1 MLGSITTKS
10 IRDHWTTVLLAG
22 VGIGLLFLMSM
33 AVYQQVDVSFYY
45 ELPAAM
51 LEAMGISEA
60 LGGVTGIAYGA
71 LFNFM
76 GAMVLA
82 GVAVSIGASAI
93 AGEERVGTFDLL
105 LSNPRSR
112 GRVTAAKI
120 AALLALVVGGGVLYL
135 VAALV
140 VPAVLGVDPG
150 GVHAVAL
157 VVHLAANALVY
168 GLIALAAGA
177 WTGSR
182 GAAVGVG
189 AGLLIVSWLG
199 STLLPLFDGAK
210 GLAGVFPWHYF
221 SGSQPE
227 INGLNGGDLAVQLG
241 LAAAL
246 AAVAL
251 VGVRRRDLR
260 GASTGVSVVDRLR
273 ANPRTKAFADRLAG
287 TVRVSGIT
295 SKTMSDHQ
303 TMLLTILAI
312 TLYGGL
318 LQVPMYLLLPDTVS
332 QAFADFPDALLAVIG
347 GVDLSTPS
355 GWIQGEFLASIYPI
369 AAITLFASMGSRA
382 LAGEEEGHTLDL
394 LLASPLPRR
403 RIVVAKV
410 LAMLGFAGLVA
421 VTTFV
426 ALVVGTRVAGFD
438 LAVEGLA
445 AASVLGVL
453 LSLVFGGVALVVG
466 AATGRARTGSAVA
479 AGLAVVA
486 FVVNAFLP
494 LADSLAGYAKL
505 SPFHY
510 FLSSDPLAN
519 GMAWGHAAVLAGIV
533 ALLVAASVLVFDR
546 RDLRA

>member
-93 AGEERVGTFDLL
+93 AGEERVGTLDLL

-135 VAALV
+135 IAALV
-140 VPAVLGVDPG
+140 VPAVLGVDRG
-150 GVHAVAL
+150 GVHVVAL

-168 GLIALAAGA
+168 GLIAMAVGA

-182 GAAVGVG
+182 GAAVGAG
-189 AGLLIVSWLG
+189 AGLLVASWLG
-199 STLLPLFDGAK
+199 STLLPLFDGAQD
-210 GLAGVFPWHYF
+210 LARVFPWHYF

-227 INGLNGGDLAVQLG
+227 INGLDGGDLVVQLG
-241 LAAAL
+241 LAAVL
-246 AAVAL
+246 AVVAL

-260 GASTGVSVVDRLR
+260 GASTGVSLVDRLR
-273 ANPRTKAFADRLAG
+273 ANPRTKVIADRLAG

-318 LQVPMYLLLPDTVS
+318 LQVPMYLLLPDTIS
-332 QAFADFPDALLAVIG
+332 QAFADFPDALLAAIG

-494 LADSLAGYAKL
+494 LADNLAGYARL

-519 GMAWGHAAVLAGIV
+519 GMAWGHAAVLAAIA